1 MAVKSPAVKEI
12 LERYRTI
19 WALNH
24 AQSLMGWDREVYMPE
39 EGIGG
44 RSLAASEIA
53 KLTQKLMLDESFVKL
68 IDKAKEE
75 DLTDVE
81 KGMIRMLERDLKFY
95 RRVPPEIV
103 AEFAKTTSEAFVAW
117 RAAKEK
123 ADFKKFAPYLGAD
136 SGARQGHS
144 RQARIRR
151 ASLRRPARSTRG
163 GPHVAGR
170 RLHILGVGARDKAPL
185 EQAGGQRVA

>member
-95 RRVPPEIV
+95 RKGASGDSGRVRQDYQRGLRRLARRPGEGRLQEV
-103 AEFAKTTSEAFVAW
+103 
-117 RAAKEK
+117 RAV
-123 ADFKKFAPYLGAD
+123 LGAD
-136 SGARQGHS
+136 SE
-144 RQARIRR
+144 
-151 ASLRRPARSTRG
+151 LVRS
-163 GPHVAGR
+163 
-170 RLHILGVGARDKAPL
+170 
-185 EQAGGQRVA
+185 